1 MWTKDRIR
9 TFSPPRNCVMHC
21 CVAFLWLRTAAPKL
35 FAGTHCYFRSPTLG
49 PVFGF
54 LFWARLECTPM
65 VQEPT
70 IVDLCQL
77 LPRFHRYWLV
87 DNLGLG
93 LVFFGS
99 SPGTVAWFRCQ
110 SHTLRNLWV
119 KAHQQNTGF
128 GTKSQLVLSLAPW
141 WQLFLWRLR
150 EGCGTFDSWY
160 QSHLAVERA
169 TRSDHKKIFDN
180 MSDMR
185 FYSNQRKFRSQ
196 TSDNM
201 ERWQA

>member
-1 MWTKDRIR
+1 
-9 TFSPPRNCVMHC
+9 MHC

-70 IVDLCQL
+70 IVDICQL

-119 KAHQQNTGF
+119 KARQQNTGF

-141 WQLFLWRLR
+141 WQLFLWRLH
-150 EGCGTFDSWY
+150 EGLWNFRFLISIPLGIGE
-160 QSHLAVERA
+160 SHQ
-169 TRSDHKKIFDN
+169 KWPQKIFDD

-185 FYSNQRKFRSQ
+185 FYSHQRKFRSQ